1 MSKTF
6 TFVESINTTL
16 EAFKSNIKTI
26 NAVYDALISNP
37 KTDEK
42 TLNAFTTE
50 GIDKLNQVIS
60 FTKNVIVLPMLS
72 DKTRDEIKPNAL
84 NVNKMAHDTILR
96 LLDSS
101 NQVQSS

>member
-6 TFVESINTTL
+6 TFTESINTTL

-37 KTDEK
+37 NTDEN

-84 NVNKMAHDTILR
+84 EVNQMAHDTITR
-96 LLDSS
+96 LLNSP
-101 NQVQSS
+101 N